1 MKCKKMYCGHTQC
14 HLIEGHSG
22 YCKVVWDRHS
32 VNYCSHIKCQLKAD
46 HSGRCSFTWNTDMP
60 RCLVVHD
67 TGDGFPVQCSLNEGH
82 PDADGHGGH
91 KFENKNPFSH
101 YVKDVSKLQKLDVY
115 RVLEL
120 FEVKSPAIQH
130 AIKKL
135 LAAGKRGSKSVE
147 KDVEEAIIS
156 LERWQDMRSEEK

>member
-1 MKCKKMYCGHTQC
+1 MTKSCTKIYCGHAKCTLSQ
-14 HLIEGHSG
+14 GHTG
-22 YCKVVWDRHS
+22 
-32 VNYCSHIKCQLKAD
+32 KCQVSWDLHDRKYCGHIHCELTFPHEGSCTFSWD
-46 HSGRCSFTWNTDMP
+46 SKCP
-60 RCLVVHD
+60 VVHD
-67 TGDGFPVQCSLNEGH
+67 NGDGFPVQCSLEQGH
-82 PDADGHGGH
+82 PDAH

-135 LAAGKRGSKSVE
+135 LAAGKRGSKTMQ
-147 KDVEEAIIS
+147 KDVEEAVIS
-156 LERWQDMRSEEK
+156 LERWLDMKEEDNL